1 MRWDAMEG
9 EGMGGIISTFL
20 IVITQLQLL
29 QCYYYYYYYYYSG
42 LSTEPVQKDGFFIED
57 QDGLAMDVRVSWV
70 GEVRSFASAWLAV
83 ACGSVL
89 WFSCTW
95 VCEEPGMLDYLLEQ
109 VYPCRCRIE
118 ACCFDDALCMY

>member
-1 MRWDAMEG
+1 
-9 EGMGGIISTFL
+9 MGGIISTFL

-29 QCYYYYYYYYYSG
+29 QCYYYYYSG

-95 VCEEPGMLDYLLEQ
+95 VCEESGMLDYLLEQ
-109 VYPCRCRIE
+109 VDPCRCRIE